1 MEFCRFSPNHLHV
14 ALIPLLLRVPG
25 HGLLQQLSGL
35 STTTK
40 KIMLGHFI
48 KFSQIKAKQIQHVIH
63 VNSFCNISYCSNSE
77 YWSQKPTQSGNIYST
92 ILDVYD
98 GQQRVSSR
106 ELKTFLLSKTL
117 TKWLEFLMASEIQKN
132 SSGFELQ
139 VQILNVWYSDRYCNC
154 FKIHRYTRTR
164 SRLI

>member
-1 MEFCRFSPNHLHV
+1 MSKRTN
-14 ALIPLLLRVPG
+14 
-25 HGLLQQLSGL
+25 
-35 STTTK
+35 
-40 KIMLGHFI
+40 
-48 KFSQIKAKQIQHVIH
+48 AKNRITCVYYY
-63 VNSFCNISYCSNSE
+63 SFCNISYCSNSE

-164 SRLI
+164 SRLIWKQLAKGKLFPYVVPYFFL